1 MSAATSPMRAMRSTT
16 LEASD
21 ILTPRQLA
29 ERLQVPLSW
38 IYEKTR
44 DRSRWTDGQR
54 MPVLRCGKYM
64 RFSWPEVVEWL
75 RSSGG
80 K

>member
-1 MSAATSPMRAMRSTT
+1 MSAATSPTRGTV

-29 ERLQVPLSW
+29 ERLQVPISW

-44 DRSRWTDGQR
+44 DRARSGGQQ

-64 RFSWPEVVEWL
+64 RFSWPAVVEWL
-75 RSSGG
+75 QTNGG

>member
-1 MSAATSPMRAMRSTT
+1 MSAAISPMRTT
-16 LEASD
+16 RGNVPEASD

-29 ERLQVPLSW
+29 ERLQVPITW

-44 DRSRWTDGQR
+44 VRSRYIVGQQ

-64 RFSWPEVVEWL
+64 RFSWSDIVEWL